1 MPNYFL
7 YARKSTDV
15 EDKQVRSIED
25 QLAVLRAL
33 AKQEGLHIVHEFIE
47 KQSAKMPGRPVFGDM
62 LQRIE
67 QGEAQGIICWK
78 LDRLSR
84 NSIDGGQITWFLQKG
99 IIQHIQAHDKSYRPT
114 DNMLMMAVEFGMA
127 NQFIL
132 DLSQNTK
139 RGLHEKVRRG
149 DYPQRAPIGY
159 LNDTR
164 IKRIAI
170 NRKEAKIVKAA
181 FELYAEGN
189 SRLEDIAAFLAK
201 NGLLTLTG
209 KVIPRARVAF
219 MLSNKFYIG
228 IFSYAGEIYE
238 GNHETFI
245 SKKLFDAVQAVHAD
259 RGRPRFKPKNEA
271 QPLCGL
277 FKCGECGR
285 SITAENKMKKQ
296 VHADPHHY
304 IYYRCTK
311 RNTNCSQPFIRDHEL
326 VAKLSD
332 VLQEFTLPPDWA
344 AELRAMADVDEKDTA
359 QSTLTASQAMQGEI
373 ETIVAKTQR
382 LLTAYLEQD
391 VDREAYLREKADLL
405 SRKKSLEEKI
415 ANLKRGAV
423 AWLEPMREWIKDME
437 NAGESAAS
445 PSLSRKKSSA
455 QKIFGSNLFLKNR
468 RIEFTPTP
476 PSVALRATRKN
487 FSETHSVLLLSR
499 WPELNRRPTPYHG
512 VALPAELQRR

>member
-33 AKQEGLHIVHEFIE
+33 AKQEGLHIAQEFIE
-47 KQSAKMPGRPVFGDM
+47 KQSAKRPGRPVFGEM
-62 LQRIE
+62 LSRIE
-67 QGEAQGIICWK
+67 KGEAQGIICWK
-78 LDRLSR
+78 LDRLAR
-84 NSIDGGQITWFLQKG
+84 NPIDGGQISWFLQKG
-99 IIQHIQAHDKSYRPT
+99 IIQHIQTHDRSYLPT
-114 DNMLMMAVEFGMA
+114 DNMLTMSVEFGMA

-132 DLSQNTK
+132 DLSANTK

-149 DYPQRAPIGY
+149 DYPARAPIGY
-159 LNDTR
+159 LNDSR
-164 IKRIAI
+164 IKRII
-170 NRKEAKIVKAA
+170 VNRKEAKIVKAA

-189 SRLEDIAAFLAK
+189 SRLADVAMFLAK
-201 NGLLTLTG
+201 NKLFTLSG

-219 MLSNKFYIG
+219 ILSNKFYIG
-228 IFSYAGEIYE
+228 LFQYAGEIYE

-245 SKKLFDAVQAVHAD
+245 SKKLFDRAQAVHAD
-259 RGRPRFKPKNEA
+259 RGRPRFKPKNEP

-285 SITAENKMKKQ
+285 SITAENKIKRQ
-296 VHADPHHY
+296 VHGKVHHY

-311 RNTNCSQPFIRDHEL
+311 RNTICSQSYLRDGEL

-332 VLQEFTLPPDWA
+332 VLQEFALPPDWA

-359 QSTLTASQAMQGEI
+359 QSTLAASQAMQGEI
-373 ETIVAKTQR
+373 EAIEAKVQR
-382 LLTAYLEQD
+382 LLTAYLDQD
-391 VDREAYLREKADLL
+391 VDRESYLREKADLL
-405 SRKKSLEEKI
+405 SRKKTLDEKI
-415 ANLKRGAV
+415 TDLKRGAV

-437 NAGESAAS
+437 NAGESAVS

-468 RIEFTPTP
+468 RIEFTPTA

-487 FSETHSVLLLSR
+487 FSKTHSVLLLS
-499 WPELNRRPTPYHG
+499 LYGT
-512 VALPAELQRR
+512 